1 MSILAELSELVS
13 QAESVKLREQQMLDM
28 FKLAGYELEHKPE
41 FESQAEANDPDADY
55 AVGEPKTLI
64 ELLKEALG
72 NPPTEAGRWIR
83 ISDIPEYI
91 KQNLTVLDVDELEE
105 FNEQDRHRSSDKLV
119 NDVPALDL
127 PLPPGYN
134 KTKLVYGSKQEVP
147 IGSEAVDLVGNVWK
161 HEDEDSW
168 SLHGDPD
175 KASYYDV
182 DVEDGQLRGVQ
193 RSVRNRT
200 RVL

>member
-28 FKLAGYELEHKPE
+28 FKLAGYDLTKRIGPDDGLE
-41 FESQAEANDPDADY
+41 DDT
-55 AVGEPKTLI
+55 EPKTLI

-91 KQNLTVLDVDELEE
+91 KQNLTVLDYDELEE
-105 FNEQDRHRSSDKLV
+105 FNDEDRSRSSDKLV
-119 NDVPALDL
+119 NDVPALDI

>member
-28 FKLAGYELEHKPE
+28 FKLAGYDLNKRIGPDDGLE
-41 FESQAEANDPDADY
+41 DDT
-55 AVGEPKTLI
+55 EPKTLI

-91 KQNLTVLDVDELEE
+91 KQNLTVLDSDELEE
-105 FNEQDRHRSSDKLV
+105 FNEQDRSRSSDEPV
-119 NDVPALDL
+119 NDLPALDL

-193 RSVRNRT
+193 RSIRNRT